1 MTEADLSAQPDQ
13 RPEFEL
19 KMSIPSD
26 VRFAETVRELAVH
39 AARHSGCS
47 DADAQAFGAEVED
60 FIREHIE
67 TGASGTSVPLVFRR
81 AAGPVEVLVQ
91 GRTLTP

>member
-19 KMSIPSD
+19 KMSIPPD
-26 VRFAETVRELAVH
+26 LRFAETVRELAVH
-39 AARHSGCS
+39 AARQSGCS
-47 DADAQAFGAEVED
+47 DEEAQAFGAEVED
-60 FIREHIE
+60 IIREHIE
-67 TGASGTSVPLVFRR
+67 TGATGASVPLVFRR

-91 GRTLTP
+91 GRTVTP

>member
-1 MTEADLSAQPDQ
+1 MTEADLPAQPD
-13 RPEFEL
+13 RRAEFEL
-19 KMSIPSD
+19 KMSIPPD

-39 AARHSGCS
+39 AARQSGCS
-47 DADAQAFGAEVED
+47 EADAQAFGAEVED
-60 FIREHIE
+60 IIREHIE
-67 TGASGTSVPLVFRR
+67 TCATGASVPLVFRR